1 MKVRKRVLSVAVTV
15 VALFL
20 VGSCGSTASGGS
32 QGFSGR
38 ILDRYETPNGD
49 DVVVFCRGTD
59 LMIHMDGNK
68 SGSLQM
74 IPKEPRCA

>member
-1 MKVRKRVLSVAVTV
+1 MKRALSVAVTV
-15 VALFL
+15 ATLVL

-38 ILDRYETPNGD
+38 ILDHYTGPDSEE
-49 DVVVFCRGTD
+49 VYIYCRGTD
-59 LMIHMDGNK
+59 LMVYMDGNK

>member
-1 MKVRKRVLSVAVTV
+1 MRRALSVAVTV
-15 VALFL
+15 ATLLL

-38 ILDRYETPNGD
+38 VLDRYEMPNKD
-49 DVVVFCRGTD
+49 EVTVFCRGTD
-59 LMIHMDGNK
+59 LMIHL
-68 SGSLQM
+68 SGYKRGSIQM

>member
-1 MKVRKRVLSVAVTV
+1 MKRALSVAVTV
-15 VALFL
+15 VTLLL

-38 ILDRYETPNGD
+38 VLDDYKGPHGD
-49 DVVVFCRGTD
+49 HITVYCRGTD